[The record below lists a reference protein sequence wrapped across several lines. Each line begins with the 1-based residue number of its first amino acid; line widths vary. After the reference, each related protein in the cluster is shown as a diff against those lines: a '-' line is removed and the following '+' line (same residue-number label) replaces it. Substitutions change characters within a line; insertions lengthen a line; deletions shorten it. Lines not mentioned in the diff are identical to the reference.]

1 METKYGRPKK
11 LVKCARTNL
20 ILYLILVE
28 SKEEEF
34 DVKYADFIIS
44 QVLASSQSSAK
55 LTNQVILIL
64 SKFNQLYSNNADR
77 INLPGFHNQTQTRSE
92 VAARCLR

>member
-1 METKYGRPKK
+1 MPTKYGLPKK

-20 ILYLILVE
+20 ILYLRLVE

-44 QVLASSQSSAK
+44 QVLAS
-55 LTNQVILIL
+55 
-64 SKFNQLYSNNADR
+64 
-77 INLPGFHNQTQTRSE
+77 LPFRPRQN
-92 VAARCLR
+92 

>member
-1 METKYGRPKK
+1 MLLNFKSMFSDNSLKYGLKSWLDTKYGRPKK

-44 QVLASSQSSAK
+44 QVLPSSHS
-55 LTNQVILIL
+55 
-64 SKFNQLYSNNADR
+64 
-77 INLPGFHNQTQTRSE
+77 
-92 VAARCLR
+92 

>member
-1 METKYGRPKK
+1 MDTKYGRPKK

-44 QVLASSQSSAK
+44 QVLLSSQSSAK
-55 LTNQVILIL
+55 LTNQVILVL
-64 SKFNQLYSNNADR
+64 SKFNQVDNSNNTNR
-77 INLPGFHNQTQTRSE
+77 ITEVRSE
-92 VAARCLR
+92 VGASCGKII

>member
-1 METKYGRPKK
+1 MEKSWAGHQIWRPKK

-20 ILYLILVE
+20 ILYLRLLE

-44 QVLASSQSSAK
+44 QVLPSSHS
-55 LTNQVILIL
+55 
-64 SKFNQLYSNNADR
+64 
-77 INLPGFHNQTQTRSE
+77 
-92 VAARCLR
+92 